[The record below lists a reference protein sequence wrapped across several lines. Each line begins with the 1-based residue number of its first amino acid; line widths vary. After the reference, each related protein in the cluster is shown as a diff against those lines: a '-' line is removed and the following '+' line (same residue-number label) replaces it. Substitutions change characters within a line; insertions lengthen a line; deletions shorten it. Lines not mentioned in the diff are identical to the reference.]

1 MVDLSL
7 GYESFAPW
15 LVWILP
21 FAAALII
28 PLVAKGSKKAIGY
41 TAIAFALMSA
51 LSAAYLL
58 PGALEAGEVHD
69 QIGWIDSLGL
79 KAGVLADP
87 VAVIMANVVA
97 WISFLIMIYSTG
109 YMILLDFGFRM
120 SE

>member
-87 VAVIMANVVA
+87 VAVIMANDCGVDI
-97 WISFLIMIYSTG
+97 ISDHPYIVRG
-109 YMILLDFGFRM
+109 YMKGEKDPPF
-120 SE
+120 